1 MTNVILFGA
10 SGFLGR
16 QLVKESGSL
25 NGELTCPDSK
35 TVNLC
40 DSELVSDYLA
50 KKATKSTTVIM
61 IANHVPYASSSK
73 DSFEVMFDN
82 LLMVKNLLLALERTP
97 VAEVIFA
104 SSVDVYGVCD
114 SVIDES
120 TVLNPLTNYAASKVA
135 CEILLK
141 VRLTQL
147 SIPFLN
153 FRLPQ
158 IIGEYDPSPKVV
170 NRFLGAAANE
180 MPIVV
185 TGDGSSSRDF
195 VSVSDVAEIILRS
208 VGQRINTAINLVSG
222 NALTMLGLVDI
233 IKGLSPEVDI
243 SFVSGSSKETR
254 FQFDS
259 GKFKRYFPGFVF
271 ENRADVLKQIY
282 DYKRER
288 L

>member
-1 MTNVILFGA
+1 MTSVLLFGA
-10 SGFLGR
+10 SGFLGKK
-16 QLVKESGSL
+16 LVKKLASL

-40 DSELVSDYLA
+40 DAEVVSDYLA
-50 KKATKSTTVIM
+50 KKATKSTTIIM
-61 IANHVPYASSSK
+61 TANHIPYASSSK

-97 VAEVIFA
+97 VAEVIFT

-147 SIPFLN
+147 SIPLLN

-158 IIGEYDPSPKVV
+158 IIGEYDTSPKVV
-170 NRFLGAAANE
+170 NRFLGAAANG

-208 VGQRINTAINLVSG
+208 VGQRINTSINLVSG

-233 IKGLSPEVDI
+233 IKDLNPEVDI
-243 SFVSGSSKETR
+243 SFDNGSSRETR

-259 GKFKRYFPGFVF
+259 GRFKRYFPGFVF

>member
-1 MTNVILFGA
+1 MTSVILFGA

-16 QLVKESGSL
+16 KLVKKLASL
-25 NGELTCPDSK
+25 NGELQCPDSRK
-35 TVNLC
+35 VNLC
-40 DSELVSDYLA
+40 DAELVSDYLA

-61 IANHVPYASSSK
+61 TANHVPYASSSK

-97 VAEVIFA
+97 VAEVIFT
-104 SSVDVYGVCD
+104 SSVDVYGACD
-114 SVIDES
+114 SVINES
-120 TVLNPLTNYAASKVA
+120 TALNPLTNYAASKVA
-135 CEILLK
+135 CEMLLK
-141 VRLTQL
+141 ARLTQL
-147 SIPFLN
+147 SIPLLS

-158 IIGEYDPSPKVV
+158 IIGEHDPSPKVV
-170 NRFLGAAANE
+170 NRFLSAAANG

-195 VSVSDVAEIILRS
+195 VSVSDVAEIIFQS

-222 NALTMLGLVDI
+222 NSLTMLELVDI
-233 IKGLSPEVDI
+233 IKGLSPEIDI
-243 SFVSGSSKETR
+243 SFVSGLSKETR

-271 ENRADVLKQIY
+271 QNRAEVLKHIY
-282 DYKRER
+282 DYKRET